1 MSRTFYV
8 RCVEAD
14 GSDYLYQTCSSIE
27 EARAVLAKQNPDD
40 VLYEHLYI
48 VDQEIPD
55 ISSDDKINNQYSKLK
70 DN

>member
-14 GSDYLYQTCSSIE
+14 GSDYLYETCNSIE
-27 EARAVLAKQNPDD
+27 EARAVLAKQRPED

-48 VDQEIPD
+48 VDHEIPD
-55 ISSDDKINNQYSKLK
+55 ISGDDMVNNQYSKLK